1 MRRLLP
7 LLPACCLA
15 GDPPIP
21 PEAVAAAWRTVPAVQ
36 DLAGLAGLAVD
47 HDLGTK
53 RVNWTN
59 ARWTVRRFERPLDL
73 PAQLE
78 LAIRSERPRSDAG
91 AYVAIRDAGGCWW
104 VRPWASELTAAENR
118 AVIRLSEFSRAEYTS
133 PEEPSGDPKNPRK
146 AGSFADDD
154 GILEGAGATAIAFG
168 TINPFGVGRV
178 AFTVAAIT
186 GTQQPEP
193 PAAPM
198 PPARIAVGGLLDADG
213 TTTVA
218 PGLFGSYNMPKAWLD
233 RYRLHQDR
241 EMHHDGLTGKGR
253 FGGTGPV
260 TRTINTIGDR
270 VRPSPR
276 LTEKDWKAKTE
287 AFARQLA
294 GEAKAAGTSLTAE
307 YWNEPYLNW
316 ANRNRAG
323 FNPRFFDGSKAVEGG
338 PVHIAHDGMVAPH
351 LRWTKR
357 FDAPLFQWTRI
368 EDWRRGRDDKK
379 AYSTYAPPYG
389 GMEWL
394 YGGRWEPW
402 SHPPKDVPD
411 GATYTAKTR
420 QKGKDGKQ
428 TDVELTLTAFT
439 PWHIHDETQFTYWSG
454 AGMAMFYNEPMVAF
468 GAALKAVDPKATYLA
483 GWQHRP
489 GEDNWAAWDLAYR
502 PTIDA
507 GIAVIDGVTDHD
519 YGGDPRRLTAQ
530 AAVIRAYGLTRHRKA
545 LTSWNTECNAS
556 GDPQAMP
563 GADAAAKKA
572 ASDRAKRRW
581 TATKIVH
588 ALDFAPAVMRS
599 FTHFGDSS
607 GGFFTQDGDGV
618 AMTQLIALRGRLM
631 AAQSSDPDLLV
642 AASVDGTDPLAPK
655 TATMA
660 AGLELVVAVVNQS
673 DRPRTAELALTCP
686 PGTRPA
692 GPARRIRVEVA
703 ESGDRL
709 VEEPAGESADTTGS
723 LSVASTI
730 PARDCVVW
738 RVPLAG
744 ALAADAPATVVRR
757 TWWSDA
763 VINRVTPGTPVQ
775 TEIAT
780 DATALTRAWLELG
793 LEKVDQGEGWIEVA
807 GTRIDLPQAVPA
819 ENTTL
824 LVRVP
829 LDAALVKPRTPV
841 AIRCAPGRAGFTV
854 TSIAIVGER
863 GGAQRP

>member
-7 LLPACCLA
+7 LLPALCLA
-15 GDPPIP
+15 GEPIP
-21 PEAVAAAWRTVPAVQ
+21 HEAVAAAWRTVPGVP

-47 HDLGTK
+47 HDLGGK

-59 ARWTVRRFERPLDL
+59 AAWTVRRFERPVDL
-73 PAQLE
+73 PQTLQLT
-78 LAIRSERPRSDAG
+78 IRSERPRTDAG

-104 VRPWASELTAAENR
+104 VRPWASELTAAENQST
-118 AVIRLSEFSRAEYTS
+118 IRLAEFSRAEYTS
-133 PEEPSGDPKNPRK
+133 PDEPSGDPKNPRK

-154 GILEGAGATAIAFG
+154 GILQGAGATAIAFG

-178 AFTVAAIT
+178 AFTVARIT
-186 GTQQPEP
+186 GPTQPEP
-193 PAAPM
+193 PMAPV
-198 PPARIAVGGLLDADG
+198 PPVRIAVGGLLDADG

-218 PGLFGSYNMPKAWLD
+218 PGLFGSFNLPKEYPD
-233 RYRLHQDR
+233 RYRLHFDKQI
-241 EMHHDGLTGKGR
+241 HHDGLAGKGR
-253 FGGTGPV
+253 FGSATV
-260 TRTINTIGDR
+260 RTVVNTIGDR

-323 FNPRFFDGSKAVEGG
+323 FIPRFFDESKAVEGG
-338 PVHIAHDGMVAPH
+338 PVHIKHDGAVAPH
-351 LRWTKR
+351 LRWTR
-357 FDAPLFQWTRI
+357 TYDAPLYRWLKP
-368 EDWRRGRDDKK
+368 EDWRRGRDGKK
-379 AYSTYAPPYG
+379 AYSVHAPPYA
-389 GMEWL
+389 GMDWL

-402 SHPPKDVPD
+402 SHPPKDVAD
-411 GATYTAKTR
+411 GATYTAKTK

-428 TDVELTLTAFT
+428 TEVELSLTAYT

-454 AGMAMFYNEPMVAF
+454 AGMAMFYNDPMVAF
-468 GAALKAVDPKATYLA
+468 GTALKAVDPKATYLA

-489 GEDNWAAWDLAYR
+489 GEDNWAAWDLVYR

-530 AAVIRAYGLTRHRKA
+530 AAVVRAYGLTKHRKA

-563 GADAAAKKA
+563 GGDAAAKKA
-572 ASDRAKRRW
+572 AGDRAKRRW

-588 ALDFAPAVMRS
+588 ALDYAPAVMRA
-599 FTHFGDSS
+599 FAHFGD
-607 GGFFTQDGDGV
+607 GGASFFSEGGDGV
-618 AMTQLIALRGRLM
+618 ALTQLIALRGRLL
-631 AAQSSDPDLLV
+631 AAHSSDPDLLV
-642 AASVDGTDPLAPK
+642 AASVDGTDPAAPK
-655 TATMA
+655 TTTMA

-673 DRPRTAELALTCP
+673 DQPRRTELALAYP

-692 GPARRIRVEVA
+692 GPARRVRIEVTEA
-703 ESGDRL
+703 GDRL
-709 VEEPAGESADTTGS
+709 VEEPASEATNESGM
-723 LSVASTI
+723 LSVAGDI
-730 PARDCVVW
+730 PARECVVW

-763 VINRVTPGTPVQ
+763 VINRVTPQTPVQ
-775 TEIAT
+775 TEITTNAT
-780 DATALTRAWLELG
+780 SLTRAWLELG
-793 LEKVDQGEGWIEVA
+793 LEKVEPGEGWIEVA
-807 GTRIDLPQAVPA
+807 STRIELPQAVPA
-819 ENTTL
+819 ENSSL

-829 LDAALVKPRTPV
+829 VDAALVKPRTPV

-863 GGAQRP
+863 GTPQRP